1 MRHAATEFDLHVL
14 KKPGAC
20 GRPALFTLGV
30 WDGLLKVR
38 SVCHI
43 APIEDALVAL
53 RQILET
59 PGNAAADDCRADT
72 RSPN

>member
-1 MRHAATEFDLHVL
+1 MGHAATEFDLHVF

-20 GRPALFTLGV
+20 GGPDLFTVGV
-30 WDGLLKVR
+30 WDGVLTVR

-43 APIEDALVAL
+43 APIDEVLVAV

-59 PGNAAADDCRADT
+59 AGNAAGEDSGAET
-72 RSPN
+72 EP

>member
-1 MRHAATEFDLHVL
+1 MRHSATEFDLHVL
-14 KKPGAC
+14 KKRGAC
-20 GRPALFTLGV
+20 GRPDLFTLGV
-30 WDGLLKVR
+30 WDGLLAVR

-59 PGNAAADDCRADT
+59 AGNTAADDCGVGTA
-72 RSPN
+72 P